1 MPRVSCVMPMLNA
14 ATYVAEAIESILNQT
29 YDDFE
34 LIVANDG
41 STDDSPA
48 IVRAYA
54 ERDPRVILL
63 DRSENK
69 GIVYTRNE
77 LLDASTGEFSA
88 LMDADDIAI
97 RDRFEKQVAFLD
109 SHPDHDAVGSQVL
122 LIDPEGSPMCTL
134 PIRETHEEIDKWHIE
149 AASGT
154 ALCNPTVTMRT
165 EAMRAAGAYHDDTIW
180 AEDYDLF
187 LRMAER
193 GKIATMPEVLLHYRQ
208 HFSGTGYARNALQRE
223 AIHTCVEKA
232 CKRRGIPLTPRVLE
246 ERVPTRTASYA
257 YRQWARWA
265 MRGGNRATAR
275 KYARKSV
282 WEAPWSPRAWYTLA
296 RVELGIAD

>member
-14 ATYVAEAIESILNQT
+14 APYVAEAIESILNQT
-29 YDDFE
+29 YEDFE

-41 STDDSPA
+41 STDTCAA
-48 IVRAYA
+48 IVQDYV

-88 LMDADDIAI
+88 LMDADDISMPE
-97 RDRFEKQVAFLD
+97 RFEKQVEFLD
-109 SHPDHDAVGSQVL
+109 ASPDHDAVGSRVL
-122 LIDPEGSPMCTL
+122 LIDPAGSPMCTL
-134 PIRETHEEIDKWHIE
+134 PIRETHEEIDRWHIE

-154 ALCNPTVTMRT
+154 ALCNPTVMMRT
-165 EAMRAAGAYHDDTIW
+165 EAMRAAGAYHADTIW

-193 GKIATMPEVLLHYRQ
+193 GKIATMPEVFLHYRQ
-208 HFSGTGYARNALQRE
+208 HFSGTGYARNSLQRQ
-223 AIHTCVEKA
+223 AIYKCVEKA
-232 CKRRGIPLTPRVLE
+232 CERRGIPLPRRMEE
-246 ERVPTRTASYA
+246 ERIPKRTASYA
-257 YRQWARWA
+257 YRQWAEWS
-265 MRGGNRATAR
+265 MRGGNRSTAR
-275 KYARKSV
+275 KYAWKSV
-282 WEAPWSPRAWYTLA
+282 QKAPWSPRAWYMLA
-296 RVELGIAD
+296 QVELGIGG